1 MSVKD
6 FHVDGDFRIAERTE
20 MKNVREKSSLKLDH
34 SRNLSFWV
42 QFWTKKISYPDQFNE
57 IKKLRT
63 LPDEHVSAMSF
74 EDVVLEIVDA
84 DVVAKRTRQ
93 LWNIKV

>member
-1 MSVKD
+1 MATSESQSELKWKTFVKNLLLNWTT
-6 FHVDGDFRIAERTE
+6 HETY
-20 MKNVREKSSLKLDH
+20 H
-34 SRNLSFWV
+34 SGFNSE
-42 QFWTKKISYPDQFNE
+42 QKKISYPDQFNE
-57 IKKLRT
+57 I
-63 LPDEHVSAMSF
+63 SAMSF